1 MEESLYYIDED
12 HIETLNDEIRDEI
25 IQEIL
30 TDYDND

>member
-12 HIETLNDEIRDEI
+12 RIETLNDEIRDEVF
-25 IQEIL
+25 QEIL